1 MNDGEARRDSS
12 TWLQILHQ
20 GPQGRRG
27 GRGAAK
33 GLRSGEG
40 GTNRIDIAAGA
51 SGDFHHAYP
60 LGSPSLLSPST
71 LCCRSSPPPPCRPMH
86 QSTLRC
92 RTTTGWSGTPPT
104 RSTAASSLR
113 RMVRHALTCISR
125 GAHTVCVGGGGAP
138 RCVKDGVSC
147 SCLHQ
152 PRVCRSAS
160 HRSYEFRRG
169 RWSPAPPLVLST
181 GSPFTS
187 LSGLPPPS
195 PPPSLIQHQRLR
207 SLKTA

>member
-71 LCCRSSPPPPCRPMH
+71 LCCRSSPPSPLQANASEYTKMPHYHWVVRN
-86 QSTLRC
+86 
-92 RTTTGWSGTPPT
+92 PT
-104 RSTAASSLR
+104 NKEYG
-113 RMVRHALTCISR
+113 CFKFE
-125 GAHTVCVGGGGAP
+125 
-138 RCVKDGVSC
+138 KDGASC
-147 SCLHQ
+147 SYLH
-152 PRVCRSAS
+152 
-160 HRSYEFRRG
+160 
-169 RWSPAPPLVLST
+169 L
-181 GSPFTS
+181 
-187 LSGLPPPS
+187 
-195 PPPSLIQHQRLR
+195 
-207 SLKTA
+207 